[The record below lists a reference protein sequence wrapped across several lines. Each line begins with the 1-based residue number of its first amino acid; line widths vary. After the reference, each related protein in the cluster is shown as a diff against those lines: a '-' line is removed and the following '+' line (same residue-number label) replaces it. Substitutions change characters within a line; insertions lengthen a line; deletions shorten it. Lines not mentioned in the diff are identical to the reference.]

1 MKLEKPEKEIY
12 SDKRANDILEVIL
25 SYARLEFDKKTEL
38 TGSEDVFDAI
48 SAGVNMLGEEL
59 ENSTISL
66 KEKEQLL
73 QEVHHRV
80 KNNLQIISSLLN
92 LQSESVQ
99 DVKFLGLI
107 RESKNRIN
115 SMALIHEMLY
125 ATKDLSHVNFKEY
138 VEKLYRSIYHTFETS
153 DYKIDFEFIMKEEQ
167 RFEMDMMI
175 PLGLILNEIIT
186 NSFKYAFPDHNGQI
200 RVEVCKTDPNL
211 CICIWDN
218 GIGIPGDFDHT
229 NSKSLGI
236 QLIYLLAEQ
245 IEATLE
251 VDCTQGTHYRLLFK
265 EQEQKLSL
273 LQSGS

>member
-1 MKLEKPEKEIY
+1 MSTNVKPEKKEIY
-12 SDKRANDILEVIL
+12 SDKRANDILDVIL
-25 SYARLEFDKKTEL
+25 SYARLQFDKKTEL

-59 ENSTISL
+59 ESSTISL

-92 LQSESVQ
+92 LQSESVE
-99 DVKFLGLI
+99 DTKFLGLI

-138 VEKLYRSIYHTFETS
+138 MEKLYRSIHHTFHTS
-153 DYKIDFEFIMKEEQ
+153 AYKIDFKFVMNEEWH
-167 RFEMDMMI
+167 FEMDTMI
-175 PLGLILNEIIT
+175 PLGLIINEIVT
-186 NSFKYAFPDHNGQI
+186 NSFKYAFPDHQGQI
-200 RVEVCKTDPNL
+200 RVEVSKTDTDFS
-211 CICIWDN
+211 IHIWDN
-218 GIGIPGDFDHT
+218 GIGLPADFDYL

-236 QLIYLLAEQ
+236 QLIYLLADQ
-245 IEATLE
+245 IEATLT
-251 VDCTQGTHYRLLFK
+251 VDCSSGTSYT
-265 EQEQKLSL
+265 
-273 LQSGS
+273 LQFPDCSVSA

>member
-1 MKLEKPEKEIY
+1 MSTNVKPERKEVY
-12 SDKRANDILEVIL
+12 SDKRANDILDVIL
-25 SYARLEFDKKTEL
+25 SYARLKFDKKIEL

-59 ENSTISL
+59 ESSTISL

-99 DVKFLGLI
+99 DEKFLNLI

-125 ATKDLSHVNFKEY
+125 ATKDLSHVNFQEY
-138 VEKLYRSIYHTFETS
+138 VEKLYRSIYHTFETN
-153 DYKIDFEFIMKEEQ
+153 DYNIDFEFIMKEDQ
-167 RFEMDMMI
+167 HFEMDTMI

-186 NSFKYAFPDHNGQI
+186 NSFKYAFPDNRGEI
-200 RVEVCKTDPNL
+200 KVEVSKTDANFS
-211 CICIWDN
+211 ISIWDN
-218 GIGIPGDFDHT
+218 GIGIPVDFDYL

-245 IEATLE
+245 IEAELE
-251 VDCTQGTHYRLLFK
+251 VDYSTGTCYSFHFRK
-265 EQEQKLSL
+265 
-273 LQSGS
+273 

>member
-1 MKLEKPEKEIY
+1 MKPGKTEKEIY

-38 TGSEDVFDAI
+38 TGTEDVFDAI

-99 DVKFLGLI
+99 DAKFLGLI
-107 RESKNRIN
+107 RESKNRIT

-125 ATKDLSHVNFKEY
+125 ATKDLSHINFKEY

-153 DYKIDFEFIMKEEQ
+153 DYKIDFEFIMEKEQ
-167 RFEMDMMI
+167 HFEMDTMI
-175 PLGLILNEIIT
+175 PLGLIFNEIIT
-186 NSFKYAFPDHNGQI
+186 NSFKYAFPGHQGEIKVQVDKKGEDLSI
-200 RVEVCKTDPNL
+200 R
-211 CICIWDN
+211 IWDN
-218 GIGIPGDFDHT
+218 GVGIPADFDHQS
-229 NSKSLGI
+229 SKSLGI
-236 QLIYLLAEQ
+236 QLIHLLAEQ
-245 IEATLE
+245 IEAGLS
-251 VDCTQGTHYRLLFK
+251 VDCTHGTSYELHFCRSKVLA
-265 EQEQKLSL
+265 
-273 LQSGS
+273 

>member
-1 MKLEKPEKEIY
+1 MSTSVKAESNKEIY

-25 SYARLEFDKKTEL
+25 AYARLEFDKKTEL
-38 TGSEDVFDAI
+38 IGSEDVFDAI

-99 DVKFLGLI
+99 DKKFLSLI

-125 ATKDLSHVNFKEY
+125 ATKDLSHINFKEY
-138 VEKLYRSIYHTFETS
+138 VEKLYRSIYHTFETR
-153 DYKIDFEFIMKEEQ
+153 DYKIDFQFIMRREQ
-167 RFEMDMMI
+167 RFEMDTMI

-186 NSFKYAFPDHNGQI
+186 NSFKYAFPDNQGEI
-200 RVEVCKTDPNL
+200 RVEVSKEEELLT
-211 CICIWDN
+211 ISIRDN
-218 GIGIPGDFDHT
+218 GVGLPADFDHE

-245 IEATLE
+245 IEAQLELDRSSGTCYSLHFNTCKTLA
-251 VDCTQGTHYRLLFK
+251 
-265 EQEQKLSL
+265 
-273 LQSGS
+273 